1 MPPESAARTHAEP
14 RVRGICPRS
23 ARRLKDADDSRRTSI
38 RNSQNGRHADVG
50 LRYFPVVKAILY
62 EEFGQ
67 LPVLSSVSDPSPAPG
82 GVVIEVAATGLCRSD
97 WHAWRG
103 HDPGVRLPH
112 VGGHEFAGTVVAAG
126 REVRLP
132 WVGRR
137 VTVPFVCGC
146 GTCTQ
151 CAMGNQQV
159 CEWQTQPGFSHWGS
173 FAQFVA
179 IDHADANLVG
189 LPEFLDWSAAAALGC
204 RFGTAFRAVV
214 RQGRVAAGDW
224 VAVHGCGGAG
234 LSAVMVAVA
243 SGARVVAVDV
253 SAAALDFAR
262 ELGATATVDASAVE
276 DVSAAVAEFT
286 NGGAQL
292 SLDCLGDPRTCEASV
307 RSLRRRGRHVQVG
320 LLPSG
325 EAAAA
330 IPMDKVVEHEL
341 ELVGSHGIQAREYPA
356 MLDIRSRACCVP
368 TGCCGA
374 RSVCRRHRRR

>member
-1 MPPESAARTHAEP
+1 
-14 RVRGICPRS
+14 
-23 ARRLKDADDSRRTSI
+23 
-38 RNSQNGRHADVG
+38 
-50 LRYFPVVKAILY
+50 
-62 EEFGQ
+62 
-67 LPVLSSVSDPSPAPG
+67 
-82 GVVIEVAATGLCRSD
+82 
-97 WHAWRG
+97 
-103 HDPGVRLPH
+103 
-112 VGGHEFAGTVVAAG
+112 
-126 REVRLP
+126 
-132 WVGRR
+132 
-137 VTVPFVCGC
+137 
-146 GTCTQ
+146 
-151 CAMGNQQV
+151 MGNQQV

-341 ELVGSHGIQAREYPA
+341 ELVGGPDPGPRVSGDARHGRVGRAASRQAAAAHDRSAGGTGGADGDGHPGAE
-356 MLDIRSRACCVP
+356 RSRRDGRKP
-368 TGCCGA
+368 RFLTSGCLTAA
-374 RSVCRRHRRR
+374 RDG